1 MNKSAHLTHPARH
14 SPPRRRGARRLLKHP
29 AARFAL
35 VARTVAQVYGGYKSL
50 QLIGKLLGADRVT
63 WLYARQHRSGAEAIY
78 RTAVQLE
85 GLLIKACQ
93 FLGTRADLLPEEYVN
108 ILSGLQDE
116 VPPRNFDDELASVVK
131 RELGKA
137 LGLVFADFDPKPL
150 ASASLAQVHRA
161 RLRNGQEVA
170 VKIQYPEVAD
180 LVRADLA
187 NLSFFV
193 RLLARI
199 ERNFDLRFVL
209 REIRRHVPLELDFRN
224 EARNAER
231 IRAALNHRSDVVVPR
246 ILHDFTTERLLV
258 LEFTPGIKV
267 TDVASLRAAGIDPDD
282 VARKLTEIFCHQIL
296 ISGFFHAD
304 PHPGNIFVR
313 TGPQIV
319 LLDFG
324 LAKALPEGFRTGMA
338 CLATAILL
346 QDRDRITEAFRELG
360 FRTRQGDSETLL
372 LLAEAFLGR
381 VARSG
386 KGYADRDL
394 IEEIQEN
401 LVRTLRENPLVEV
414 PSDILLVL
422 RVMGLLSGIGKQLDA
437 RIDLLSLLLSY
448 LSPAT
453 DAISSP
459 SVRAP
464 QNQA

>member
-1 MNKSAHLTHPARH
+1 MNPSANAALPSHRQQRPIRLSARGLLRHP
-14 SPPRRRGARRLLKHP
+14 P
-29 AARFAL
+29 ARFAL
-35 VARTVAQVYGGYKSL
+35 IARTVAQIYGGYKGV
-50 QLIGKLLGADRVT
+50 QLAGKVLGAARVA
-63 WLYARQHRSGAEAIY
+63 WMYPRQHRRAAEAIY
-78 RTAVQLE
+78 RTATRLE

-93 FLGTRADLLPEEYVN
+93 FLGTRADLLPEEYVAV
-108 ILSGLQDE
+108 LSALQDQ
-116 VPPRNFDDELASVVK
+116 VPPRNFTTELTPVVE
-131 RELGKA
+131 RELGKS
-137 LGLVFADFDPKPL
+137 LGQVFADFDPQPL

-170 VKIQYPEVAD
+170 VKIQYPEVAE

-187 NLSFFV
+187 NLSFFLH
-193 RLLARI
+193 LLARL
-199 ERNFDLRFVL
+199 ERNFDLRILL

-231 IRAALNHRSDVVVPR
+231 IRATLGHRSDVIVPR
-246 ILHDFTTERLLV
+246 ILHEFTTERLLV

-267 TDVASLRAAGIDPDD
+267 TDVASLQAAGIRPDV
-282 VARKLTEIFCHQIL
+282 VARKLAEIFCHQIL
-296 ISGFFHAD
+296 VTGFFHAD

-313 TGPQIV
+313 PGPQIV

-324 LAKALPEGFRTGMA
+324 LAKALPEGFRMGIA
-338 CLATAILL
+338 RLAAAILL
-346 QDRDRITEAFRELG
+346 EDREGIVEAFRELG
-360 FRTRQGDSETLL
+360 FRTRQSDPSTLL
-372 LLAEAFLGR
+372 ILADAFLGR

-437 RIDLLSLLLSY
+437 RIDLLPLLLGY
-448 LSPAT
+448 LSPA
-453 DAISSP
+453 AGPSPLGSISP
-459 SVRAP
+459 S
-464 QNQA
+464 